1 MIKKLFYNW
10 CILGVDLLRYK
21 KYSYCSVI
29 SEVIMMTPKM
39 GRPPI
44 DNPKQHEIRTR
55 VDNTTYLAIEE
66 YCKKENITR
75 SIFLRRAI
83 DMALSIKK

>member
-1 MIKKLFYNW
+1 
-10 CILGVDLLRYK
+10 
-21 KYSYCSVI
+21 
-29 SEVIMMTPKM
+29 MTQKM

-55 VDNTTYLAIEE
+55 VDDSTYLAIEE